1 MSAELTVFLDLQLAV
16 QSDTIP
22 AREEIERW
30 VKVTLEQE
38 NPALGSLL
46 LEQDTEFELTIRVV
60 DKDEIQALNNTYRH
74 KNQPTNVLSFP
85 YEGFDFDVPQE
96 IQLPLLG
103 DLIIC
108 HDIVLQEAQEQ
119 GKSIKAHWAHM
130 VVHGVLHLQGY
141 DHIKDNEAEQM
152 EALEIKILNKLQFP
166 NPYI

>member
-96 IQLPLLG
+96 IQLPL
-103 DLIIC
+103 
-108 HDIVLQEAQEQ
+108 
-119 GKSIKAHWAHM
+119 
-130 VVHGVLHLQGY
+130 
-141 DHIKDNEAEQM
+141 
-152 EALEIKILNKLQFP
+152 
-166 NPYI
+166 